1 MVLLHRDHCESYRA
15 LCEFLELLRTLVDL
29 QDRTPMKV
37 LNGNFTILM
46 DLMC

>member
-1 MVLLHRDHCESYRA
+1 MGLLHRGPCESCGA
-15 LCEFLELLRTLVDL
+15 LCEFLELIGTLVVL
-29 QDRTPMKV
+29 QDWIPMKV